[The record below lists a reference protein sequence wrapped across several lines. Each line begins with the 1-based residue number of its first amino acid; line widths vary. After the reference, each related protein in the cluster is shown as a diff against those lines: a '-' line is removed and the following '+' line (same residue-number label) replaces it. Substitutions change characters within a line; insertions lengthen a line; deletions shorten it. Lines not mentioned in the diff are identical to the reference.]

1 VGRDRDE
8 HQGEDE
14 LHARS
19 KLTTR
24 HLEPRRSRKRVFERI
39 TQLYLQITPEYQA
52 ELQHVWTIRDVPPNV
67 RRLLD
72 LPTLDEGID
81 FVARTR
87 HGKYWAIQS
96 KFRNQHDKPLTRR
109 ELGTFSS
116 LAFNT
121 CSNIELAVV
130 AHTASK
136 PVSKRHLMRNTT
148 EIGLDRWQSLD
159 QEAWSLI
166 VGKLKGRSAAPK
178 ARTPRP
184 HQSAAVAAAKSHFVR
199 DGAAR
204 GRLIM
209 PCGTGK
215 SLTAYWIAEAL
226 KAKTILVAVPS
237 LALLRQ
243 SLTDWTREFL
253 AHGIK
258 PDWLCVCSDETVGNL
273 ERDEF
278 VGEVYDLGLPTH
290 TNANEI
296 AALLRARP
304 SGPKIVFTTYQSST
318 KLAAAARKARIKFDL
333 AILDEA
339 HKTVGVHSKTFA
351 TLLSHEKIKIQRRVF
366 MTATERVFRGDRSDV
381 LSMDNEK
388 DYGARFFQLSFKEAI
403 KQRIITDYKILT
415 ITVSDG
421 HVRKLIDEN
430 RILKLNSRD
439 LDEAEA
445 QSIAAG
451 IALKRTY
458 KRHGAKHAISFHRSI
473 RGADRFRE
481 QQDALNRMGSLGPKM
496 TNLHI
501 SSKKTAGQRSDLLRE
516 FVVHKRA
523 LMTNARC
530 LTEGVD
536 VPAIDCVMFADPK
549 QSRVDIVQAA
559 GRALRRYEGKE
570 HGYIVVPLVVP
581 EKMDFEKF
589 AETTAFKQVAQTI
602 TALSTQDE
610 RIADEFRSIEQ
621 GRVSSGKIVEIDGDI
636 PVGMKMKLGEFAEA
650 IATRVWDSVGRANWR
665 QFAEAR
671 AFVHGRELKSVP
683 EWWVYCKSGRKPPD
697 IPTNPHVVYADHGW
711 VSMGDWLG
719 THRVATHRRRYLPF
733 KKARSYVHG
742 LMLKSQAE
750 WGTYRKSGDKPD
762 NIPANPW
769 KVYAGKG
776 WVSLGDWL
784 GTAVL
789 ATHLRRYRPFKKAH
803 AYVRELGLK
812 SVAKWWVYCKSDKK
826 PDDIPANPQN
836 VYAKMGWTSWGDW
849 LGTGRIA
856 DRDRAY
862 RPFERARGHV
872 RSLGLRTGAEWIA
885 LTRSGSL
892 PPDIPAAPWQH
903 YKGKGWTSM
912 GDWLGT
918 GTVAHG
924 KRQFLPFKQARDH
937 AQSLRLKSQAK
948 WKAYCKSG
956 DKPDNLPASPWHT
969 YAGKGWVGWGDWLG
983 TGVTATRARQ
993 YRRFDEARALVHTL
1007 ALKRKSEWRSYCRS
1021 GDKPHDI
1028 PARPDHVYAE
1038 EGWVG
1043 WGDWLGRAGR
1053 RSTSMDCIDSAALAA
1068 ARG

>member
-1 VGRDRDE
+1 M
-8 HQGEDE
+8 
-14 LHARS
+14 HAREHPQELRRIS
-19 KLTTR
+19 RHGCGTKGDAAMNKPLGVPLRPDFSSRPRASVIFRAPVLPPPAIEKRRARRQSEMERRRNAGILCSAQVPATTTGSGWANTLATAAVGDFIASLAPISARATRHPFKKGGPAARTTRGALSTIKLTLPWSQQGLVITNLALTSDPMHR
-24 HLEPRRSRKRVFERI
+24 EDRFIAACNSWSEFWERAKKLPSKSEKGAVFERL
-39 TQLYLQITPEYQA
+39 TQLYLEVTPEYRA
-52 ELQHVWTIRDVPPNV
+52 ELQHVWTIRDAPPKV
-67 RRLLD
+67 RLLLD

-81 FVARTR
+81 FIARTR

-96 KFRNQHDKPLTRR
+96 KFRSQHDKPLTRR

-159 QEAWSLI
+159 HEAWSLI
-166 VGKLKGRSAAPK
+166 VEKLKGRSAAPK
-178 ARTPRP
+178 ARTPRL
-184 HQSAAVAAAKSHFVR
+184 HQHAAVAAAKTHFVR

-226 KAKTILVAVPS
+226 KAKSILVAVPS
-237 LALLRQ
+237 LALVRQ

-290 TNANEI
+290 TDANEI
-296 AALLRARP
+296 AALLRARS

-351 TLLSHEKIKIQRRVF
+351 TLLSDKKIKIQRRVF

-445 QSIAAG
+445 QAIAAG

-458 KRHGAKHAISFHRSI
+458 KRHSVKHAISFHRSI

-481 QQDALNRMGSLGPKM
+481 QQDALNRMGSLGPKT

-559 GRALRRYEGKE
+559 GRALRRHEGKE

-581 EKMDFEKF
+581 EKMDFDKF
-589 AETTAFKQVAQTI
+589 AETTAFGQVAQTI

-610 RIADEFRSIEQ
+610 RIADEFRAIES

-636 PVGMKMKLGEFAEA
+636 PVGMKMKLGDFAEA
-650 IATRVWDSVGRANWR
+650 ISTR
-665 QFAEAR
+665 
-671 AFVHGRELKSVP
+671 
-683 EWWVYCKSGRKPPD
+683 
-697 IPTNPHVVYADHGW
+697 I
-711 VSMGDWLG
+711 
-719 THRVATHRRRYLPF
+719 
-733 KKARSYVHG
+733 
-742 LMLKSQAE
+742 
-750 WGTYRKSGDKPD
+750 
-762 NIPANPW
+762 
-769 KVYAGKG
+769 
-776 WVSLGDWL
+776 
-784 GTAVL
+784 
-789 ATHLRRYRPFKKAH
+789 
-803 AYVRELGLK
+803 
-812 SVAKWWVYCKSDKK
+812 
-826 PDDIPANPQN
+826 
-836 VYAKMGWTSWGDW
+836 
-849 LGTGRIA
+849 
-856 DRDRAY
+856 
-862 RPFERARGHV
+862 
-872 RSLGLRTGAEWIA
+872 
-885 LTRSGSL
+885 
-892 PPDIPAAPWQH
+892 
-903 YKGKGWTSM
+903 
-912 GDWLGT
+912 
-918 GTVAHG
+918 
-924 KRQFLPFKQARDH
+924 
-937 AQSLRLKSQAK
+937 
-948 WKAYCKSG
+948 
-956 DKPDNLPASPWHT
+956 
-969 YAGKGWVGWGDWLG
+969 
-983 TGVTATRARQ
+983 
-993 YRRFDEARALVHTL
+993 
-1007 ALKRKSEWRSYCRS
+1007 
-1021 GDKPHDI
+1021 
-1028 PARPDHVYAE
+1028 
-1038 EGWVG
+1038 
-1043 WGDWLGRAGR
+1043 
-1053 RSTSMDCIDSAALAA
+1053 
-1068 ARG
+1068 